1 MSQDGLMDLNATL
14 RFDAAPS
21 DVFAMLTDEGFLE
34 RKAQATYA
42 LSQESTVTRDG
53 DTATVKQMRELSG
66 EELPDY
72 ARKFVGDRLTLHQ
85 TDQWRE
91 SATDGS
97 RPGTI
102 SVRISGAPVTLDG
115 TTSLTPADD
124 DGTEYQLWGR
134 IKASVPFVGSKIEQ
148 TVHDALLS
156 AVRTEETAGQR
167 WLAEQRGGER
177 SV

>member
-1 MSQDGLMDLNATL
+1 MDLNATL
-14 RFDAAPS
+14 KFDAAPGE
-21 DVFAMLTDEGFLE
+21 VFAMLTDEGFLE

-72 ARKFVGDRLTLHQ
+72 ARKFVGDRLKLHQ

-115 TTSLTPADD
+115 TTSLTLVG
-124 DGTEYQLWGR
+124 DGTEYHLWGR
-134 IKASVPFVGSKIEQ
+134 IKASVPFVGGKIEQ

-156 AVRTEETAGQR
+156 AVRTEEAAGQR
-167 WLAEQRGGER
+167 WLAEQRGGQR